1 MDTYQTFLQAL
12 KWWVTNLTVL
22 AMSVV
27 MMGRAYDKA
36 ALAEENISTTGTIL
50 AYVFRGLMKGNQF
63 ALKWRHMATQ
73 IWVNIG
79 SGNGLMPDGTKPLPK
94 LMLTSH

>member
-27 MMGRAYDKA
+27 MMGRANDKA
-36 ALAEENISTTGTIL
+36 ALAEENISTTGTTL
-50 AYVFRGLMKGNQF
+50 A
-63 ALKWRHMATQ
+63 
-73 IWVNIG
+73 
-79 SGNGLMPDGTKPLPK
+79 
-94 LMLTSH
+94 